1 MRRYATRA
9 RSRATCND
17 SARRYRP
24 ALRRVRLSAT
34 VLWMSDSGVLL
45 VGDVHGRT
53 GLAAQLSALLSE
65 LADASQAEPQCAG
78 FRVLAAEE
86 PGEFVL
92 LGSWS
97 SEAAMREHYDS
108 SHYRR
113 YREQVEPLLARP
125 SDVVVH
131 YLTRTVHA
139 RDPDPPE
146 PGLLG

>member
-1 MRRYATRA
+1 
-9 RSRATCND
+9 
-17 SARRYRP
+17 
-24 ALRRVRLSAT
+24 
-34 VLWMSDSGVLL
+34 MSVLL
-45 VGDVHGRT
+45 VAEVHGRT
-53 GLAAQLSALLSE
+53 ALVPELHALLRE
-65 LADASQAEPQCAG
+65 LADASDAEPECEG

-97 SEAAMREHYDS
+97 TETAMRGHYDT

-113 YREQVEPLLARP
+113 YRDQVQPLLARA

-131 YLTRTVHA
+131 HISVTVHA
-139 RDPDPPE
+139 VDPNPPD